1 MILVHHIN
9 HIKAVGVCIGTSLC
23 GRLTRECADVLGD
36 IRVVNENVPHFF
48 GGMSTGWSL
57 TGSRHFFLGLY

>member
-1 MILVHHIN
+1 MILMHHIN

-36 IRVVNENVPHFF
+36 IRVVNENLPHF
-48 GGMSTGWSL
+48 GGMSVG
-57 TGSRHFFLGLY
+57 GP